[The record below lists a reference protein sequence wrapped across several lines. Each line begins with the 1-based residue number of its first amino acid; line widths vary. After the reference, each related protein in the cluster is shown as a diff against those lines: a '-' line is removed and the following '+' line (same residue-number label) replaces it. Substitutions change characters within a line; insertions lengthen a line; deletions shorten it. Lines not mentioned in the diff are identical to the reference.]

1 MRPTDDLSQL
11 RHTLRERAICVLIP
25 TYNNVGTIRRVVCD
39 ALTYCDDVIVVDDGS
54 NDGTT
59 DELKSIEGITLVSYS
74 RNRGKGY
81 ALKRGFREALAQ
93 GFAYVITMDGDGQHY
108 ASDIPLFLEA
118 NKKWPGSLIL
128 GGRKLQNIQR
138 SKGSKFANSFA
149 NFWFFVVTGRRG
161 IDTQTGFRLYPVR
174 KMYGYQLLTSR
185 YEAELELIV
194 FASWHGVD
202 IHSIPV
208 NVYYPPQEERVS
220 HFRPFADFTRISILN
235 TVLCVLAV
243 VYALPLFILRKLLT
257 ALRTLI
263 VFVGFSLLMLLIIT
277 PGAWLYMKWGK
288 SSEHKV
294 WRLHTFIYSIAR
306 LVIRKVGIPGA
317 RFTLRVS
324 DKVDFNKPSMIICN
338 HQSHLDLAYLL
349 TLSPKM
355 IFLTND
361 WVWNNPLYGYLIH
374 HAEYYPVSMGID
386 ELMPRL
392 ASLVN
397 RGYSIAIFPEGT
409 RSADCRIGR
418 FHRGA
423 FYIARQLGLDVVP
436 MFLYG
441 TGRVLQKGKH
451 VLRRGQVYL
460 EVNDPVPNE
469 QLNAEPSL
477 PALTRSFHHEY
488 LCHYEQI
495 ANRMEQNA

>member
-1 MRPTDDLSQL
+1 MLATEDLSQL
-11 RHTLRERAICVLIP
+11 RHTLRQRAICVLIP
-25 TYNNVGTIRRVVCD
+25 TYNNVGTIGRVVAD
-39 ALTYCDDVIVVDDGS
+39 AMTYCDDVIVVDDGS
-54 NDGTT
+54 TDGTT
-59 DELKSIEGITLVSYS
+59 EALKSISGIHLVTYS

-81 ALKRGFREALAQ
+81 ALKRGFREALAK
-93 GFAYVITMDGDGQHY
+93 GFAYVITMDADGQHY

-118 NKKWPGSLIL
+118 NKKWPGCLIL
-128 GGRKLQNIQR
+128 GARQLQNIQR

-149 NFWFFVVTGRRG
+149 NFWFFVETGRRG

-208 NVYYPPQEERVS
+208 NVYYPPKEQRVS
-220 HFRPFADFTRISILN
+220 HFRPAADFTRISILN
-235 TVLCVLAV
+235 TVLCVLTV
-243 VYALPLFILRKLLT
+243 VYALPLYLLRKLFT
-257 ALRTLI
+257 FLRTFV
-263 VFVGFSLLMLLIIT
+263 VFVLFALLMLVVIT
-277 PGAWLYMKWGK
+277 PCAWIYMKWGK
-288 SSEHKV
+288 RSEHKV
-294 WRLHTFIYSIAR
+294 WRLHTFIYNIAR
-306 LVIRKVGIPGA
+306 LMIRKVGIPGV
-317 RFTLRVS
+317 RFTARVS
-324 DKVDFNKPSMIICN
+324 EKVDFNKPSMLICN

-386 ELMPRL
+386 KLMPRL
-392 ASLVN
+392 ASLVS

-409 RSADCRIGR
+409 RSVDCRIGR

-423 FYIARQLGLDVVP
+423 FYIAQQLGLDVVP
-436 MFLYG
+436 MYLYG

-451 VLRRGQVYL
+451 VIRRGRIYL

-469 QLNAEPSL
+469 QLMTEPSL
-477 PALTRSFHHEY
+477 SALTRLFHHEY
-488 LCHYEQI
+488 LSHYEQI
-495 ANRMEQNA
+495 TNRLEQDA